1 MVKDDATKKSC
12 VCTQR
17 LTDMLRAA
25 QPVKKSSLM
34 KVTCVHC
41 GKVFRTDSEREY
53 CFDCEE
59 KMRRQR

>member
-34 KVTCVHC
+34 KVTCAHC
-41 GKVFRTDSEREY
+41 GKVFRQTPKENTASTVKR
-53 CFDCEE
+53 
-59 KMRRQR
+59 K